1 MRISDW
7 SSDVCSSDL
16 RLFIQLSIGL
26 FEFGLLN
33 FQSRLRLLK
42 RTALAFQLL
51 IGCSQLFA
59 LRLKLFGLLLGF
71 LKQFLQAY
79 PIFRRSDSNADRFG
93 HAFQKLG
100 MRIVDAFGI
109 TQFQICVMPTA
120 SPMRMPS
127 SWTRSE
133 KKTSELPPPI
143 R

>member
-79 PIFRRSDSNADRFG
+79 LIFRRSHSNADRFG
-93 HAFQKLG
+93 QAFPKPG
-100 MRIVDAFGI
+100 MRIVHA
-109 TQFQICVMPTA
+109 
-120 SPMRMPS
+120 
-127 SWTRSE
+127 RSE
-133 KKTSELPPPI
+133 EQKSK
-143 R
+143 RQ